1 MDPEVEAKLAP
12 LLAQA
17 AQQLL
22 QSNQAQ
28 AAQAQAQQ
36 QAQDPLVQMQMQE
49 LQLKQQEQQRKAT
62 KDQTDAAIAAQ
73 KLQLDKERV
82 SIEASKEGMRVQA
95 QERQANNRLKFDALK
110 LMATPTKQNPPKGS

>member
-1 MDPEVEAKLAP
+1 LEQAKL
-12 LLAQA
+12 QI
-17 AQQLL
+17 Q
-22 QSNQAQ
+22 
-28 AAQAQAQQ
+28 
-36 QAQDPLVQMQMQE
+36 
-49 LQLKQQEQQRKAT
+49 QQEQQRKAT

-82 SIEASKEGMRVQA
+82 QIEAAKEGTRVQA